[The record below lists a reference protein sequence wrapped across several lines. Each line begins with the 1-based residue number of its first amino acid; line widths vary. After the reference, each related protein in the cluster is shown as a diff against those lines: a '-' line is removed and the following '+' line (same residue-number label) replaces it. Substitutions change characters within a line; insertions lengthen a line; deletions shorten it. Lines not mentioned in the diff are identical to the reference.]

1 MTIPLLVGL
10 GPFRRIE
17 IGGSGREGKG
27 IGLMASVGEKFPSR
41 LIDFSG
47 SCPRVTAGDICRE
60 TCCFHSGIRREW
72 GELGDESGV

>member
-1 MTIPLLVGL
+1 MTIPSLVRL

-17 IGGSGREGKG
+17 IGEGKG
-27 IGLMASVGEKFPSR
+27 TGLMTSVGEKFPSS